1 MKDFIYYKEKAL
13 KEYRKAKEFNL
24 VDKEII
30 DLLELI
36 NGLDDFYTTSSC
48 AGRVSIDLIKG
59 EKKINHL
66 WLFKTHSLFD
76 FKSFKE
82 VFEKLK
88 DIQKKDFIKEAYLK
102 FDNFIIHVG
111 AKNLESAEKLLKIA
125 REVGLKRS
133 GIIQITPRVLLEIM
147 GLDHLE
153 FPIVLNNEFLI
164 SLNEGS
170 LRELYELIIK
180 KMEKNWE
187 RMLKFK
193 EKVEKQLFNAVNT

>member
-1 MKDFIYYKEKAL
+1 MKDFKYYKERAL
-13 KEYRKAKEFNL
+13 KEYKEARKFNL

-36 NGLDDFYTTSSC
+36 NSLDNYYTTSSC

-76 FKSFKE
+76 FESFRE
-82 VFEKLK
+82 VFRKIDEIKEKE
-88 DIQKKDFIKEAYLK
+88 FIKEAYLK

-111 AKNLESAEKLLKIA
+111 AKDLENAEKLLKIA
-125 REVGLKRS
+125 RDLGLKRS

-153 FPIVLNNEFLI
+153 FPIILNNKFLI
-164 SLNEGS
+164 DLNEKS
-170 LRELYELIIK
+170 LKELYELIIK

-187 RMLKFK
+187 RMLRFK
-193 EKVEKQLFNAVNT
+193 EKVEKELSNTLF